1 MALLLAA
8 VSLTHASTIW
18 NGPTNGFFH
27 AVGGL
32 SDEITTNVIITRGG
46 LGGLYNSFLES
57 GAVAGVSPKGTT
69 WALGSLSNLSTL
81 TFAACPLEM
90 SERPP
95 NDVGN
100 TYVVHLLTNNIYLQ
114 LTLTNWGGAG
124 GSGNTTFGYTRSSPT
139 VPPVITSPSG
149 GAVFGAPA
157 NVTIQASVAANVPI
171 AFTNVQFYTNNV
183 LLGSVSAQPFNFTA
197 NNLAAG
203 AYSLTA
209 VEIAGGIATT
219 SAAVNITVGSPL
231 TVTITNPAAGAVFS
245 APANLTVDATAS
257 DSIGTVTGVEFLI
270 SAGGG
275 TLIISNITASPYVAV
290 TNDIGANNYTLTA
303 IASDNDGFS
312 STNSILIS
320 VVTPLPVSLGSPVVI
335 GPANFE
341 FNYAANVGLSYAVQ
355 VSTNLTLG
363 NWVSLATNVAAS
375 NPVVFV
381 DTNATNNGGY
391 YRVGLLPNP

>member
-1 MALLLAA
+1 MGLGRQRWIYLRAVNAGHQRFAGNSGQWAVFIQLRHGNQLYLCHRKLHQSGGLGFALNEYRQQQFDAVFGRIESKRNPILSRKFIAPTVKCFLHHIVTFFLEPEASSNLTLAMKKLRIFSNIFCHGVILALLLAA

-124 GSGNTTFGYTRSSPT
+124 SSGNTTFGYTRSSPT

-183 LLGSVSAQPFNFTA
+183 LLGSVSH
-197 NNLAAG
+197 
-203 AYSLTA
+203 
-209 VEIAGGIATT
+209 
-219 SAAVNITVGSPL
+219 SPSTL
-231 TVTITNPAAGAVFS
+231 PPIILPR
-245 APANLTVDATAS
+245 AP
-257 DSIGTVTGVEFLI
+257 
-270 SAGGG
+270 
-275 TLIISNITASPYVAV
+275 
-290 TNDIGANNYTLTA
+290 
-303 IASDNDGFS
+303 
-312 STNSILIS
+312 
-320 VVTPLPVSLGSPVVI
+320 TP
-335 GPANFE
+335 
-341 FNYAANVGLSYAVQ
+341 
-355 VSTNLTLG
+355 
-363 NWVSLATNVAAS
+363 
-375 NPVVFV
+375 
-381 DTNATNNGGY
+381 
-391 YRVGLLPNP
+391 

>member
-1 MALLLAA
+1 M
-8 VSLTHASTIW
+8 
-18 NGPTNGFFH
+18 
-27 AVGGL
+27 
-32 SDEITTNVIITRGG
+32 
-46 LGGLYNSFLES
+46 
-57 GAVAGVSPKGTT
+57 
-69 WALGSLSNLSTL
+69 
-81 TFAACPLEM
+81 
-90 SERPP
+90 ER
-95 NDVGN
+95 
-100 TYVVHLLTNNIYLQ
+100 
-114 LTLTNWGGAG
+114 A
-124 GSGNTTFGYTRSSPT
+124 
-139 VPPVITSPSG
+139 
-149 GAVFGAPA
+149 A